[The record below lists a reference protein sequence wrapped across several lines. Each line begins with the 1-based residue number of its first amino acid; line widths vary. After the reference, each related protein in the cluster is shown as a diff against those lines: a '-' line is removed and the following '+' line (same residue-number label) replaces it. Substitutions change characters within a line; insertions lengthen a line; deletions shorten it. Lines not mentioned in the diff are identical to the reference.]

1 MQSLKTYS
9 PPQRFFH
16 WAMAA
21 IILAALGLGLWAS
34 FLEAGT
40 PTRKFILEIHKSL
53 GLTAAL
59 LLLPRLTL
67 RLIWP
72 TPATS
77 ENENRTARLAAYAAH
92 WTLYGL
98 MVFMP
103 ITGYMFSAAGGYS
116 LPWFGLFQWPRLL
129 RRDSAIAAAGE
140 WLHDHGAWILYV
152 VVGLHLAAV
161 CWHQFYKKDAVL
173 SRMLTPR
180 TIK

>member
-1 MQSLKTYS
+1 MQSIKGYS
-9 PPQRFFH
+9 RPQRFFH

-21 IILAALGLGLWAS
+21 IILVALGLGLWAS

-53 GLTAAL
+53 GFTAAL
-59 LLLPRLTL
+59 LLLPRLTF

-72 TPATS
+72 VSTSSES
-77 ENENRTARLAAYAAH
+77 ENPAARLAAHAAH

-103 ITGYMFSAAGGYS
+103 VTGYMFSAAGGYS

-129 RRDSAIAAAGE
+129 GHDSAIAAAGE
-140 WLHDHGAWILYV
+140 WLHDHGAWVLYA

-161 CWHQFYKKDAVL
+161 CWHRFYKKDAVL
-173 SRMLTPR
+173 SRMLAPR
-180 TIK
+180 AIK